1 MDRTVA
7 IQSVNTELRYSYSSA
22 DISKQVDAPIT
33 LTCTFFSSRSHIKIK
48 LLNFA
53 QNKALMFYLHKK
65 KNAQKNRNYR
75 KLFILIIY
83 KTHYHKQRTCAME
96 KVF

>member
-7 IQSVNTELRYSYSSA
+7 IQSVNTELWYNYSSA
-22 DISKQVDAPIT
+22 DISKQVDTPIT

-65 KNAQKNRNYR
+65 THKKSEIIENS
-75 KLFILIIY
+75 LFL
-83 KTHYHKQRTCAME
+83 
-96 KVF
+96 

>member
-7 IQSVNTELRYSYSSA
+7 IQSVNTELWYNYSFA
-22 DISKQVDAPIT
+22 DISKQVDTPIT
-33 LTCTFFSSRSHIKIK
+33 LTCTFFSSRRHIKIK

-65 KNAQKNRNYR
+65 NAQKIRNYR
-75 KLFILIIY
+75 KLFILIIIY
-83 KTHYHKQRTCAME
+83 KTHS
-96 KVF
+96 

>member
-7 IQSVNTELRYSYSSA
+7 IQSVNTELWYNYSSA
-22 DISKQVDAPIT
+22 DISKQVDTPIT

-65 KNAQKNRNYR
+65 NVQKNRNYR
-75 KLFILIIY
+75 KLFILIIIY
-83 KTHYHKQRTCAME
+83 KTHS
-96 KVF
+96 